1 MNRDSAG
8 DFTGFAQPTHT
19 TLRAQSGRRRL
30 RGPSERAA
38 PADGSI
44 IAALA
49 EKLSTA
55 RAGVTPTPA
64 RGLDLKEVALAIGD
78 EQSTTTELLQ
88 AIHASVRLIACEAG
102 PGGVSAA
109 VPEAGLMADENL
121 SGTEWV
127 SVGAARR
134 RVGDPPPDRRLHQV
148 AAVSACP
155 VDS

>member
-1 MNRDSAG
+1 MDT
-8 DFTGFAQPTHT
+8 DTV
-19 TLRAQSGRRRL
+19 
-30 RGPSERAA
+30 
-38 PADGSI
+38 DSI

-49 EKLSTA
+49 EKAVDSA
-55 RAGVTPTPA
+55 RRVTPTPA
-64 RGLDLKEVALAIGD
+64 RGLDLKEIALAIGD
-78 EQSTTTELLQ
+78 EQSTTTELL
-88 AIHASVRLIACEAG
+88 HAPVHLIACEAG

-134 RVGDPPPDRRLHQV
+134 RVADPRPGRRLHQV